1 MDGVAGYP
9 GWRWLYILEGL
20 ITLVWAVMC
29 IYLVPKNYQ
38 TAYFLDDE
46 DKKIMAIRAELSE
59 SYSGGD
65 GHYKMKD
72 LKLAWGDTKTWL
84 HGISQIAVVTILYGF
99 GTFLPIIIKN
109 GLREFRL
116 SRNSMSLLRGL
127 WSRWL
132 TETLRLFDQ
141 ASTIPCDSCQPLGCC
156 CVCCRS
162 RHLRQIQ

>member
-20 ITLVWAVMC
+20 ITLVWAGMC

-65 GHYKMKD
+65 GHYKMED
-72 LKLAWGDTKTWL
+72 LKLACGDTKTWL
-84 HGISQIAVVTILYGF
+84 HGVSQIAVVTILYGF

-109 GLREFRL
+109 GLREFL
-116 SRNSMSLLRGL
+116 SSNSLFRCCKRNARG
-127 WSRWL
+127 SVTMARANRDSQ
-132 TETLRLFDQ
+132 TIRPNKPSTL
-141 ASTIPCDSCQPLGCC
+141 
-156 CVCCRS
+156 
-162 RHLRQIQ
+162 